1 MVVLGI
7 EGIFG
12 QAAKAAMSGKR
23 RVQWDTD
30 SERKLIEIWADILGR
45 YNGKMMTRKLKEEMA
60 TKQLNDYV
68 NKELGRAGEYT
79 RSEVH
84 NKIDSLTKK
93 GRLFYKQ
100 YQKKGETGK
109 EVDDDDIDID
119 IEAATVAWPNFKT
132 FLDKF
137 RNHPALGPG
146 AVDDAAT
153 PSSSCRRHSLTEEE
167 QSFREEVDDDLVIFC
182 YNTECLNV

>member
-30 SERKLIEIWADILGR
+30 SERKLIEIWEDILGR

-93 GRLFYKQ
+93 GGYSTNSTKRREKRERKLTTTTLTLTLRL
-100 YQKKGETGK
+100 
-109 EVDDDDIDID
+109 
-119 IEAATVAWPNFKT
+119 P
-132 FLDKF
+132 L
-137 RNHPALGPG
+137 
-146 AVDDAAT
+146 
-153 PSSSCRRHSLTEEE
+153 
-167 QSFREEVDDDLVIFC
+167 
-182 YNTECLNV
+182 

>member
-1 MVVLGI
+1 
-7 EGIFG
+7 
-12 QAAKAAMSGKR
+12 
-23 RVQWDTD
+23 
-30 SERKLIEIWADILGR
+30 
-45 YNGKMMTRKLKEEMA
+45 MTRKLKEEMA

-109 EVDDDDIDID
+109 EVDDDDIDIN

-137 RNHPALGPG
+137 RNHP
-146 AVDDAAT
+146 
-153 PSSSCRRHSLTEEE
+153 SSSCRRHSLTEEE
-167 QSFREEVDDDLVIFC
+167 QNFREEVDDDLDRLDSCPSRASCSTHTHDSNSDDAEEDVPVI
-182 YNTECLNV
+182 TEEKIHEVCGSHT